1 MRGVPLPQATRQL
14 PLRVTV
20 LPGQDL
26 GRSAPG
32 SSAQTPCPWAA
43 WRRRCRKHL
52 HRALRLP
59 YLPGP
64 LLMVQAWGHLNR
76 RGLDPRELTLQG
88 ITGAK
93 ALLRFLPPTLEMP
106 QSRWR
111 IQGQLVSPGPQG
123 PTEQAVHAVCTSR
136 AREPRKWHAPWALRV
151 RHLPRTWRAPWVL
164 CVCRVP
170 SVCAVCPGRGMRLG
184 HCTCA
189 RDVARALCTA
199 REPCVW
205 VEGKVLKDVRSLS
218 GIFPNC

>member
-64 LLMVQAWGHLNR
+64 LLRVQAWGHLNR

-111 IQGQLVSPGPQG
+111 IQGQLVSPEPQG
-123 PTEQAVHAVCTSR
+123 PTSR
-136 AREPRKWHAPWALRV
+136 LCM
-151 RHLPRTWRAPWVL
+151 L
-164 CVCRVP
+164 CVLLVP
-170 SVCAVCPGRGMRLG
+170 VRPGSGMRQGHCSCAICPGRGVRRGCCVCAVCPV
-184 HCTCA
+184 CVPCA
-189 RDVARALCTA
+189 QDVACALGTA
-199 REPCVW
+199 RVPGTW
-205 VEGKVLKDVRSLS
+205 HARYVLPVSRAS
-218 GIFPNC
+218 GWRGRCSRTSEA